1 MSNKNPRD
9 IIIRPVV
16 SEKSYAA
23 FDENVYTFVVAGDAN
38 KIEIRHAIETIFDV
52 RVTNVNTLE
61 PQGQAQ
67 AQPPHRWLRHARRP
81 RSGPSSPSPRATAS
95 RSSGAD
101 DAGPQAQ
108 AHQPRSPVPDRL
120 RLRGDHPR
128 QAREVAHQAQ
138 AAHRWSQLV
147 RPHDVASP
155 RWWPQAASTA
165 SSTSVANKDGVP
177 AKVASIE
184 YDPNRN
190 ARIALL
196 HYLDGEKRY
205 IIAPQR
211 PRGRR
216 HAAERPG
223 LGDPARQ
230 RAAAALHP
238 GRYRRCTTSS

>member
-1 MSNKNPRD
+1 MTDKTHATSSSGRSCRRSRTPRSTRTSTRSSSPPTPTRSRSARGRGD
-9 IIIRPVV
+9 LRR
-16 SEKSYAA
+16 
-23 FDENVYTFVVAGDAN
+23 AGHQR
-38 KIEIRHAIETIFDV
+38 EHAQ
-52 RVTNVNTLE
+52 

-67 AQPPHRWLRHARRP
+67 AQPPHRHAAARARP

-120 RLRGDHPR
+120 RLRRDHRR
-128 QAREVAHQAQ
+128 QAREVADQAE
-138 AAHRWSQLV
+138 AAHRRSQLL
-147 RPHDVASP
+147 RPHDRRAT
-155 RWWPQAASTA
+155 AAAVT
-165 SSTSVANKDGVP
+165 SSKYRVVDFRRDKDGVP

-205 IIAPQR
+205 IIAPHGA
-211 PRGRR
+211 RGRR
-216 HAAERPG
+216 HAPERPG
-223 LGDPARQ
+223 LRDPARQ

-238 GRYRRCTTSS
+238 RRYRRCTTSS